1 MCTNKRYY
9 IFHYRNRKHNQHGAT
24 SSQLI
29 IFKQLSNQL
38 TNNKLK
44 VNYTYT
50 HILHQNPSNR
60 YLEKKGKQN
69 SKCTDFDD
77 FDKLTLN
84 RQKSKH

>member
-1 MCTNKRYY
+1 M
-9 IFHYRNRKHNQHGAT
+9 
-24 SSQLI
+24 
-29 IFKQLSNQL
+29 
-38 TNNKLK
+38 K

-77 FDKLTLN
+77 LDKLPGNTEPTEI
-84 RQKSKH
+84 